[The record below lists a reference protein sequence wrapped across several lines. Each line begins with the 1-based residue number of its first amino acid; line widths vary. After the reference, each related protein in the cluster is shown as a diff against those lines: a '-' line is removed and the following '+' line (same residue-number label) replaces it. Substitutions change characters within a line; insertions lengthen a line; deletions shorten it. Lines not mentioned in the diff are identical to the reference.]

1 MAQQSDRFVTW
12 SMVPSVWFYT
22 QEQERTW
29 LENVAPH
36 YPGQSPQS
44 LKRHVAIELP
54 DCPPAWEYQD
64 ALLLASD
71 GNDDLVPVIITSRD
85 LWEDRKEQMVEVL
98 GKLLAG
104 APPIS
109 SASPNVVA
117 TAVVRKD

>member
-44 LKRHVAIELP
+44 LVRHVAIELP

-64 ALLLASD
+64 ALRLASL
-71 GNDDLVPVIITSRD
+71 GCDDLVPVIITSRT
-85 LWEDRKEQMVEVL
+85 LWEDRKEQMVDVL
-98 GKLLAG
+98 GKLLART
-104 APPIS
+104 PPIS
-109 SASPNVVA
+109 TFSPNVVA
-117 TAVVRKD
+117 MAVLRDD